1 MRSADSGARPDAR
14 PFVIIV
20 IGGGSF
26 GGVLAQHLFHNDKT
40 HSHRILVLE
49 GGPFLLP
56 EHVQNLP
63 MLGLNPPA
71 PSTTDPAPQ
80 AEVWGLRWQS
90 DVQKGFPGLA
100 YCIGG
105 RSLYF
110 GGWSPQLLD
119 AEMARR
125 PAAVTQA
132 LKQPNGYFFQASQQI
147 GTSRTND
154 YSHGS
159 ASQHAVQRDQQ
170 RSCS

>member
-1 MRSADSGARPDAR
+1 MVTNAAAQATDFRRDVLGRYLCNGLDEAMRSADSGARPDAR

-110 GGWSPQLLD
+110 GGWSP
-119 AEMARR
+119 AIA
-125 PAAVTQA
+125 
-132 LKQPNGYFFQASQQI
+132 
-147 GTSRTND
+147 
-154 YSHGS
+154 
-159 ASQHAVQRDQQ
+159 
-170 RSCS
+170 

>member
-1 MRSADSGARPDAR
+1 MDLFFAGENNHVTYRLFMLIGNLYGNERRCSSNRLQARRAGTLLCNGLDEAMRSADSGARPDAR
-14 PFVIIV
+14 PFDIIV

-90 DVQKGFPGLA
+90 DVQKRP
-100 YCIGG
+100 G
-105 RSLYF
+105 RSC
-110 GGWSPQLLD
+110 GSRPGW
-119 AEMARR
+119 
-125 PAAVTQA
+125 
-132 LKQPNGYFFQASQQI
+132 F
-147 GTSRTND
+147 
-154 YSHGS
+154 
-159 ASQHAVQRDQQ
+159 
-170 RSCS
+170 C